1 MSRVA
6 FPTKNPIEYRTEI
19 HCRFSVA
26 TMRRLAEIAEAT
38 GNHLN
43 RTVAILVDTILPYVQ
58 IEEVTAPVKQVY
70 IQTPDGVT
78 MKKKEASTD
87 DHA

>member
-1 MSRVA
+1 MAKIA
-6 FPTKNPIEYRTEI
+6 FPQKSPVEYRTEI

-26 TMRRLAEIAEAT
+26 TMRRLAEITEAT

-58 IEEVTAPVKQVY
+58 IETVTEPCQRVF
-70 IQTPDGVT
+70 IETPDGVV
-78 MKKKEASTD
+78 MARKEAGK
-87 DHA
+87 

>member
-1 MSRVA
+1 MSKVA
-6 FPTKNPIEYRTEI
+6 FPTKSPIEYKTEI

-58 IEEVTAPVKQVY
+58 IETVTEPVRRVF
-70 IQTPDGVT
+70 IETPDGVV
-78 MKKKEASTD
+78 MARKEAGT
-87 DHA
+87 

>member
-1 MSRVA
+1 MARVA
-6 FPTKNPIEYRTEI
+6 FPTKSPIDYKTEI

-26 TMRRLAEIAEAT
+26 TMKRLAVIAEAT

-43 RTVAILVDTILPYVQ
+43 RTVAILVDAILPYVQ

-78 MKKKEASTD
+78 MTRKEETQ
-87 DHA
+87 